1 MGTPAGRGWL
11 DLQRYVLTACGALGG
26 AYEAVGAA
34 VLAELRALLAAIP
47 SLPDMSLMDDF
58 PTANPETR
66 TWLRDVVLAGS
77 EASVDASGN
86 GAERI
91 AVVEPVARGGRGL
104 LDRAMAEVR
113 AGQPQR
119 AIEMLMRQ
127 VEREKSARGRF
138 LRHAEVASVM
148 VEAGLVTV
156 AQPILEQLLKDVEAH
171 HLETWEAGDVVAQPM
186 ALLYKCLEKTDGDS
200 SMRQDLYLR
209 ICRLDPMQAI
219 GFAQQ

>member
-1 MGTPAGRGWL
+1 
-11 DLQRYVLTACGALGG
+11 
-26 AYEAVGAA
+26 
-34 VLAELRALLAAIP
+34 
-47 SLPDMSLMDDF
+47 
-58 PTANPETR
+58 
-66 TWLRDVVLAGS
+66 
-77 EASVDASGN
+77 
-86 GAERI
+86 
-91 AVVEPVARGGRGL
+91 
-104 LDRAMAEVR
+104 MAEVR